1 MAQNL
6 AKLVLQRGYQ
16 PFVVIRPENEASKSL
31 YKKLGFE
38 KEFEMARIVFTPF
51 DSTHSAVENEEKT
64 ENGVDTINLNN
75 GNHLNGNSNGNG
87 VNNSFH

>member
-6 AKLVLQRGYQ
+6 ARLVIKRGFT
-16 PFVVIRPENEASKSL
+16 PFVVIRHENEASKSL

-51 DSTHSAVENEEKT
+51 EFKDEEEAH
-64 ENGVDTINLNN
+64 ENGSQN
-75 GNHLNGNSNGNG
+75 GKSSNGDTGHNG
-87 VNNSFH
+87 HENV

>member
-6 AKLVLQRGYQ
+6 AKLVLERGYQ

-51 DSTHSAVENEEKT
+51 DSEHNAVEDEEKA
-64 ENGVDTINLNN
+64 ENGDDATKLDN
-75 GNHLNGNSNGNG
+75 GNHLNGKSNGVINHD
-87 VNNSFH
+87 N

>member
-6 AKLVLQRGYQ
+6 AKLVLERGYQ

-51 DSTHSAVENEEKT
+51 DSAHSAVEDEEIADNV
-64 ENGVDTINLNN
+64 NGDDATKLDN
-75 GNHLNGNSNGNG
+75 GNHLNGNSNG
-87 VNNSFH
+87 VNNHDN